1 MEEDAKGGQ
10 EQVQQEMQMVKD
22 MLDELNGE
30 KQELETEVSLYLVFK
45 GPRSDS
51 LKENRN

>member
-30 KQELETEVSLYLVFK
+30 KQELETEVSLFVRSVSK
-45 GPRSDS
+45 VPGPIP
-51 LKENRN
+51 